1 MNESIFLYLNSFA
14 LQYEW
19 LDQVIFF
26 IAEYLGWVLIATLL
40 TFLFTHTHTKKE
52 GIKNILVVLSAAVL
66 AWTLA
71 HVFKYFYVSPR
82 PFMALP
88 DAHVIFENGS
98 GLDSFP
104 SGHATFFGALA
115 SAVFFYH
122 RGLGVL
128 YLFGALLIGVA
139 RVMAGVHW
147 PFDVLAGWALGAFIG
162 AFSYFLYHRVRRKE
176 R

>member
-14 LQYEW
+14 FQHEW

-26 IAEYLGWVLIATLL
+26 IAEYFGWMLLVILL
-40 TFLFTHTHTKKE
+40 TFLFTHTDTKKE
-52 GIKNILVVLSAAVL
+52 GIRDIVVVLSAAIA
-66 AWTLA
+66 AWA
-71 HVFKYFYVSPR
+71 FARVFQYFYISPR
-82 PFMALP
+82 PFMALL
-88 DAHVIFENGS
+88 DANVLFENGS

-104 SGHATFFGALA
+104 SGHATFFAALA

-128 YLFGALLIGVA
+128 YFLGAFLIGVA

-147 PFDVLAGWALGAFIG
+147 PFDILAGLSLGAFVG
-162 AFSYFLYHRVRRKE
+162 AFSYFLYHRVSRRK